1 MEIFKDLFT
10 SLATLA
16 DKQPIVLL
24 LLIGILVAI
33 GWLFFIRK
41 SANADNYDHNEKVSL
56 IQLAAQTLIE
66 QKEQRAIHERHQAE
80 RIAAQKETTNAV
92 NIQNKAFRDYHVSIV
107 DTIDLT
113 HRETIME
120 IGGAKAMLVEI
131 RDFVSRYPEM
141 ETKVSNIL
149 RILENMEKNQNV

>member
-24 LLIGILVAI
+24 LLIGILLAI
-33 GWLFFIRK
+33 GWLLFIKK
-41 SANADNYDHNEKVSL
+41 SSNADNYDHNEKVSL
-56 IQLAAQTLIE
+56 IQLTAQTLIE
-66 QKEQRAIHERHQAE
+66 QKEQRAIHERHQME

-92 NIQNKAFRDYHVSIV
+92 NVQNKAFRDYHVSIV

-113 HRETIME
+113 HQETINRL
-120 IGGAKAMLVEI
+120 GGIEKMILELKEFI
-131 RDFVSRYPEM
+131 SRFPEM

-149 RILENMEKNQNV
+149 RILEAMEKNQNV